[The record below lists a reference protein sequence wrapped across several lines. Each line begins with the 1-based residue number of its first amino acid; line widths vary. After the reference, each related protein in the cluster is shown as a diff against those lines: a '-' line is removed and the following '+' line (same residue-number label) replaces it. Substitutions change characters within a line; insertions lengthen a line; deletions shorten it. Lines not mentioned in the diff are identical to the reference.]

1 MRARYQIINH
11 RIEAARQYSSPH
23 TSPRSG
29 GEVSLIVLH
38 CISLPAGHFGGRYVE
53 DLFMG
58 TLSGQ
63 AHQDFSDLTAAR
75 VSAHL
80 LIRRCGALLQFVAF
94 DRLLGM
100 RAYHSTKVGKGVMIL
115 VSGSSLKARIPRP
128 IARFNTRYW
137 DPSFRPCKTITRCQR
152 ALWLGT
158 WILHPGE
165 KRIRVRL
172 SNGKNSG
179 IAANLPQTL

>member
-38 CISLPAGHFGGRYVE
+38 CISLPSGHFGGRYVE

-94 DRLLGM
+94 DQAAWHAGVSSYEGRQGCNDFSIGIELEGTDTAPYSEIQYEVLGSVVSALQDHYQM
-100 RAYHSTKVGKGVMIL
+100 PTSAVVGHMD
-115 VSGSSLKARIPRP
+115 
-128 IARFNTRYW
+128 IAPGRKT
-137 DPSFRPCKTITRCQR
+137 DPGPAFEWEKFWHRC
-152 ALWLGT
+152 
-158 WILHPGE
+158 
-165 KRIRVRL
+165 
-172 SNGKNSG
+172 
-179 IAANLPQTL
+179 

>member
-1 MRARYQIINH
+1 MRARHQIIDH
-11 RIEAARQYSSPH
+11 RIEAARQYPSPH
-23 TSPRSG
+23 TSPRPD

-94 DRLLGM
+94 DQAAWHAGVSFYEGRQGCNDFSIGIELEGTDTAPYSEIQYEVLGSVVSALQDHYQM
-100 RAYHSTKVGKGVMIL
+100 PTSAVVGHMD
-115 VSGSSLKARIPRP
+115 
-128 IARFNTRYW
+128 IAPGRKT
-137 DPSFRPCKTITRCQR
+137 DPGPAFE
-152 ALWLGT
+152 W
-158 WILHPGE
+158 E
-165 KRIRVRL
+165 KFWHCC
-172 SNGKNSG
+172 
-179 IAANLPQTL
+179 

>member
-94 DRLLGM
+94 DQAAWHAGVSFYEGRQGCNDFSIGIELEGTDIAPYSEIQYEVLG
-100 RAYHSTKVGKGVMIL
+100 SV
-115 VSGSSLKARIPRP
+115 VSALQDHYQMPTSAVVVHMD
-128 IARFNTRYW
+128 IAPGRKT
-137 DPSFRPCKTITRCQR
+137 DPGPAFEWEKFWHRC
-152 ALWLGT
+152 
-158 WILHPGE
+158 
-165 KRIRVRL
+165 
-172 SNGKNSG
+172 
-179 IAANLPQTL
+179 